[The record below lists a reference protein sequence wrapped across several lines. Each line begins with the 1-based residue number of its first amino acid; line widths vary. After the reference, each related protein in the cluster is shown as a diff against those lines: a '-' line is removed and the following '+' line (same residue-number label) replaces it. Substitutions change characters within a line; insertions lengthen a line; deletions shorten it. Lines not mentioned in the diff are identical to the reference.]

1 MRPGER
7 LIDHLDSIE
16 DTKGNNGER
25 GRLMVTNLRIIWHSK
40 TLPRINLCMNLWRL
54 QFIILWVVCNVIWYQ
69 LLYCNWIERC
79 YLLLDCLKNFKFI
92 YLFWMYFDF
101 SAVGFNSVINI
112 STRSAESKLRGST
125 EALYILT
132 RCNNTRF
139 EFIFT
144 NLVPDTPRLFTSVL
158 AVQR

>member
-1 MRPGER
+1 MVICKFETLKFFHLKIAMIVSAIEFIRNWFSIM
-7 LIDHLDSIE
+7 IDF
-16 DTKGNNGER
+16 T
-25 GRLMVTNLRIIWHSK
+25 
-40 TLPRINLCMNLWRL
+40 
-54 QFIILWVVCNVIWYQ
+54 Y
-69 LLYCNWIERC
+69 
-79 YLLLDCLKNFKFI
+79 
-92 YLFWMYFDF
+92 